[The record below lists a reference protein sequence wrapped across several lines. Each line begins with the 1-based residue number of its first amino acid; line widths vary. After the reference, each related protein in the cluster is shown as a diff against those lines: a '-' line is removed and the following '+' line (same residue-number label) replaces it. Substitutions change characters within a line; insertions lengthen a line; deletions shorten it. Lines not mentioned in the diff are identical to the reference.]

1 MMGWFRTNR
10 IWAGRLALFALAL
23 QLVLAFGHHHPL
35 RLACPEAG
43 AAVQAVALSAGTDLP
58 GQPNDEDHC
67 AICAVIHLAGT
78 LTLPPPVVLPVPAP
92 LPVAWTLPPVTQHVA
107 LAARAFHA
115 RAPPSV

>member
-1 MMGWFRTNR
+1 MMGWFRNNR

-23 QLVLAFGHHHPL
+23 QLVLSFGHHHALPFS
-35 RLACPEAG
+35 PS
-43 AAVQAVALSAGTDLP
+43 AAMAAAQTATVPTGPDLP

-92 LPVAWTLPPVTQHVA
+92 LPIAWSLKPATQHIA
-107 LAARAFHA
+107 LLSRAFHA
-115 RAPPSV
+115 RAPPAA